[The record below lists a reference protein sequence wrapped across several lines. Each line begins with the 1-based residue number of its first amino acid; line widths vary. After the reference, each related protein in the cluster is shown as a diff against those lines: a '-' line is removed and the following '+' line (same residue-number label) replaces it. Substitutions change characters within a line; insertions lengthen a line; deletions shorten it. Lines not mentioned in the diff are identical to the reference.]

1 MAKIPILQEIGTS
14 FMSLGD
20 AICGDTKKARQ
31 RWVDYSEESLIG
43 SFGVMTYHAID
54 GNDKKADQYA
64 KGFLR
69 TTGQVLC
76 GGGLLENVPVFQVFK
91 LCFICLRRCY
101 SWLETTIII

>member
-43 SFGVMTYHAID
+43 SFGVATYHKID

-76 GGGLLENVPVFQVFK
+76 GGGLLENVPVFQVCK